1 MLRPDK
7 HMNLDISVVNITAF
21 LLNQFKRREKVG
33 YDELLEFVKKGLN
46 EEAAEI
52 YPYALNF
59 LFLLGK
65 IEYESNSDCFILNE
79 AK

>member
-7 HMNLDISVVNITAF
+7 HTNLDISVINITAF
-21 LLNQFKRREKVG
+21 LLKQFKRRGKIG
-33 YDELLEFVKKGLN
+33 YDELLKSVSKELN
-46 EEAAEI
+46 ENAIEL

-65 IEYESNSDCFILNE
+65 IEYESKSDCFIINE
-79 AK
+79 A

>member
-7 HMNLDISVVNITAF
+7 HTNLDISVINITAF
-21 LLNQFKRREKVG
+21 LLKQFKRRGKIG
-33 YDELLEFVKKGLN
+33 YDELLESVRKELN
-46 EEAAEI
+46 DDAIEV

-65 IEYESNSDCFILNE
+65 IEYESKSDCFTVNE
-79 AK
+79 A

>member
-7 HMNLDISVVNITAF
+7 HMNLDISVVNIAAY

-33 YDELLEFVKKGLN
+33 YDELLESVKKELK
-46 EEAAEI
+46 EDATEI

-65 IEYESNSDCFILNE
+65 IEYEADSDCFILNE
-79 AK
+79 VK